1 MSVGSNQSV
10 FLVEAAKM
18 VAKQFL
24 SVVILGL
31 AVCQVSGST
40 IKDAELALKQLD
52 DLTLVVQGY
61 IHTLSDYQVYLFHGT
76 VDRMVNA
83 TKQDIDTQINE
94 ILSKITSLSENVES
108 TGTNADVC
116 LSTAQSDLEEFSNDL
131 KNRLMEC
138 SGSMIMTGNDHLD
151 STWNRIWY
159 EYDIDYQCSKM
170 SFVQCSQYE
179 TEGCVDEVLS
189 TINKATISLS
199 KASQVL
205 KADTSNQIP
214 GMNFP
219 CRQMILQE
227 LGIYPS
233 LILTFV
239 QTCLDS
245 AIAGIYSFTC

>member
-18 VAKQFL
+18 VPKQFL

-52 DLTLVVQGY
+52 DLIFVVQGY
-61 IHTLSDYQVYLFHGT
+61 MSTLSDYQAYLLHGT

-94 ILSKITSLSENVES
+94 IISKITSLSENVES
-108 TGTNADVC
+108 TGTTVDVC
-116 LSTAQSDLEEFSNDL
+116 LSTTQSDLEEFSNDL
-131 KNRLMEC
+131 KSRLMEC
-138 SGSMIMTGNDHLD
+138 SGSMIMTGNDLLY
-151 STWNRIWY
+151 STWSRIWY
-159 EYDIDYQCSKM
+159 EYDIDYECSKM
-170 SFVQCSQYE
+170 SFVQCSQDE

-189 TINKATISLS
+189 TINKATNSLS

-205 KADTSNQIP
+205 KADTSNQIT

-227 LGIYPS
+227 LDLYPS

-239 QTCLDS
+239 RTCLES
-245 AIAGIYSFTC
+245 TIAGAYSFTC